1 MPMSAIDEVIAAL
14 QGVIDELNDT
24 SNAANAAASK
34 TDEAVN
40 QAVALGATAT
50 VAGLTTVKE
59 SIEKLSQQVH
69 GTIDIAN
76 DTISQVRA
84 VAENT

>member
-1 MPMSAIDEVIAAL
+1 MSAIDEVIGAL
-14 QGVIDELNDT
+14 QGVVDELNDAVGAAT
-24 SNAANAAASK
+24 SAAAK

-50 VAGLTTVKE
+50 VAGLSTVKD
-59 SIEKLSQQVH
+59 SIEKLTQQVQ

-76 DTISQVRA
+76 DSISQTRA